1 MSIAV
6 IGGVVASTFLTLVVV
21 PVVYT
26 WMDRLTVKARSRPA
40 RRDRPSGR
48 GPARRVTAPLGWA
61 DGDARL
67 R

>member
-40 RRDRPSGR
+40 RRDASGR
-48 GPARRVTAPLGWA
+48 A
-61 DGDARL
+61 DAVPRAA
-67 R
+67 